1 MGMDLE
7 VLPHVLECFCKQEME
22 VPKDTRGSKRSN
34 GKYTIKV
41 NSGFELLYQVA
52 RGMPSL
58 FDTEGK
64 VVGRKRKGMA

>member
-1 MGMDLE
+1 
-7 VLPHVLECFCKQEME
+7 ME
-22 VPKDTRGSKRSN
+22 VPKDTCGSKRSN

-41 NSGFELLYQVA
+41 DSGFELLYQVA

-64 VVGRKRKGMA
+64 VVGGKRKRMA